1 MVCNRVS
8 SVLSLVGNKN
18 PTKGPSG
25 TQDTNGHKPLK
36 KSTYRALK
44 ASLEEIQ
51 ITIIHHFLPAFRP
64 KEMVKGMLVTWI
76 SSFLLPLPKTK
87 IV

>member
-1 MVCNRVS
+1 MQEAAFGWVEIITPARRAPS
-8 SVLSLVGNKN
+8 SAQGNFMKN
-18 PTKGPSG
+18 
-25 TQDTNGHKPLK
+25 HL
-36 KSTYRALK
+36 RALK

-51 ITIIHHFLPAFRP
+51 ITSIHHFLPAFRP

>member
-25 TQDTNGHKPLK
+25 TQDTDGHKPLK

-51 ITIIHHFLPAFRP
+51 ITSIHHFLTP

>member
-1 MVCNRVS
+1 MDE
-8 SVLSLVGNKN
+8 
-18 PTKGPSG
+18 PW
-25 TQDTNGHKPLK
+25 
-36 KSTYRALK
+36 

-51 ITIIHHFLPAFRP
+51 ITSIHHFLPAFRP

>member
-1 MVCNRVS
+1 MDSRIYY
-8 SVLSLVGNKN
+8 
-18 PTKGPSG
+18 PRAATKTHHEP
-25 TQDTNGHKPLK
+25 
-36 KSTYRALK
+36 K

-51 ITIIHHFLPAFRP
+51 ITSIHHFLPAFRP